1 MLARTWLLLS
11 LLGLALVGAAQAQ
24 QATIKRTVLQRS
36 DVPGST
42 YEVVLGL
49 AELRAAGLIGKHT
62 HPGTEQGSL
71 VEGELTLMVQ
81 GQPDAVFKPG
91 QSWMIPAGTPHW
103 YEVEGQEVFEFIC
116 VVPNQPDRMEMLP
129 DRPR

>member
-62 HPGTEQGSL
+62 P
-71 VEGELTLMVQ
+71 
-81 GQPDAVFKPG
+81 
-91 QSWMIPAGTPHW
+91 IPAPSRVAWSRANSPSWFRGSRTPSLSPASR
-103 YEVEGQEVFEFIC
+103 G
-116 VVPNQPDRMEMLP
+116 
-129 DRPR
+129 

>member
-1 MLARTWLLLS
+1 MLKRRWLLLG
-11 LLGLALVGAAQAQ
+11 LVGLALVGAAQAQ

-36 DVPGST
+36 DVPGSN

-49 AELRAAGLIGKHT
+49 AELPAAVLIGKHT
-62 HPGTEQGSL
+62 HPGTEQGTL

-91 QSWMIPAGTPHW
+91 QSWMIPAGTPHDAKAGPGGAKVIAV
-103 YEVEGQEVFEFIC
+103 YTVEKGK
-116 VVPNQPDRMEMLP
+116 PLASPAN
-129 DRPR
+129 

>member
-1 MLARTWLLLS
+1 
-11 LLGLALVGAAQAQ
+11 
-24 QATIKRTVLQRS
+24 
-36 DVPGST
+36 VPGST

-49 AELRAAGLIGKHT
+49 AELPAAVLIGKHT

-91 QSWMIPAGTPHW
+91 
-103 YEVEGQEVFEFIC
+103 
-116 VVPNQPDRMEMLP
+116 
-129 DRPR
+129 PR

>member
-1 MLARTWLLLS
+1 MAAAG

-49 AELRAAGLIGKHT
+49 AELPAAEASTSLPAPSRVPWSRANSPAWFR
-62 HPGTEQGSL
+62 GSR
-71 VEGELTLMVQ
+71 
-81 GQPDAVFKPG
+81 
-91 QSWMIPAGTPHW
+91 WMILAGTPHDAKAGPGGAK
-103 YEVEGQEVFEFIC
+103 VIAV
-116 VVPNQPDRMEMLP
+116 
-129 DRPR
+129 